1 MPNVLSTYRWV
12 VFSPLNSLSMFDA
25 EIYYHSHE
33 HPICSQRCGLE
44 KTMSIHE
51 FKKDDNGES
60 GSKTYV
66 EFYSDSDSEAE
77 REAYRL
83 ISRGGRLREG
93 VEDINEL
100 YAELAPL
107 LADVLFEDDPVPLME
122 WLEIDEDDWER
133 YQDES

>member
-1 MPNVLSTYRWV
+1 
-12 VFSPLNSLSMFDA
+12 
-25 EIYYHSHE
+25 
-33 HPICSQRCGLE
+33 
-44 KTMSIHE
+44 MSIHE
-51 FKKDDNGES
+51 LRKSNDEGS

-100 YAELAPL
+100 YAQLAPM
-107 LADVLFEDDPVPLME
+107 LADVLFDDDPVPLME
-122 WLEIDEDDWER
+122 WLELDEDDWDDYTE
-133 YQDES
+133 E

>member
-1 MPNVLSTYRWV
+1 
-12 VFSPLNSLSMFDA
+12 
-25 EIYYHSHE
+25 
-33 HPICSQRCGLE
+33 
-44 KTMSIHE
+44 MSIHE
-51 FKKDDNGES
+51 FKKDHNGES

-66 EFYSDSDSEAE
+66 EFFSDSDSEAE

-122 WLEIDEDDWER
+122 WLKIDEDDWDR

>member
-1 MPNVLSTYRWV
+1 M
-12 VFSPLNSLSMFDA
+12 FSPLNSLSMFDA
-25 EIYYHSHE
+25 EIYYHGLEQSS
-33 HPICSQRCGLE
+33 CSQGKLAGKDR
-44 KTMSIHE
+44 TMSIHE
-51 FKKDDNGES
+51 LRKDDNGES

-66 EFYSDSDSEAE
+66 EFYSDGDSEAE

-100 YAELAPL
+100 YAQLAPL

>member
-1 MPNVLSTYRWV
+1 
-12 VFSPLNSLSMFDA
+12 
-25 EIYYHSHE
+25 
-33 HPICSQRCGLE
+33 
-44 KTMSIHE
+44 MSIHE
-51 FKKDDNGES
+51 FKKDENGES

-66 EFYSDSDSEAE
+66 EFYSDGDTEAE